1 MTGTETYN
9 MTINMEPMYM
19 SMDFSLDFTID
30 ANDGSAPITI
40 QSNGNYSYKESSAD
54 MSCTYVNL
62 PSHGGKAT
70 ASELNIINKGFYI
83 RTHQDEFASI

>member
-1 MTGTETYN
+1 
-9 MTINMEPMYM
+9 MTINMEDMYV

-40 QSNGNYSYKESSAD
+40 RSNGNYSSDMSSAD

-62 PSHGGKAT
+62 PSHGGET
-70 ASELNIINKGFYI
+70 TVSELNIINKGLYI
-83 RTHQDEFASI
+83 KTHQDEFILI